1 MAALGRYIVM
11 LGFAGART
19 ALTLAKLHR
28 EEVQQRFPKHFLKQE
43 EELHRVVKHLS
54 EWASETGKKS
64 NEPLSVQA
72 TVTIKEMLQ
81 EQGLPEVCLVA
92 LRENEVFPALWEL
105 AESLESGLDAELRK
119 IPMLQFVIET
129 SELFD
134 ANPYVNMTALEN
146 RKCFREMIPEASPG
160 IAETAE
166 TERFVSCDTVSSEA
180 ATVYSLLI
188 ATDEPEAVTAFAEAN
203 ELPSAVIGR
212 LTDKN
217 DRIVRNGEIIRYLTP
232 EG

>member
-43 EELHRVVKHLS
+43 EKLHRVVKHLS
-54 EWASETGKKS
+54 ECASETGGQ
-64 NEPLSVQA
+64 NGEPLSVQ
-72 TVTIKEMLQ
+72 TTIKEMLQ

-105 AESLESGLDAELRK
+105 AESLDSGLDAELRK
-119 IPMLQFVIET
+119 IPMLQFVIEI

-146 RKCFREMIPEASPG
+146 RKCFHETITEDSTG
-160 IAETAE
+160 IAESAE
-166 TERFVSCDTVSSEA
+166 TKRFESCDTVNSEV

-217 DRIVRNGEIIRYLTP
+217 DRIVRNGEVIRYLTP

>member
-43 EELHRVVKHLS
+43 DELRRVVNRLS
-54 EWASETGKKS
+54 ELE
-64 NEPLSVQA
+64 
-72 TVTIKEMLQ
+72 LQ
-81 EQGLPEVCLVA
+81 EEGSVPLQES
-92 LRENEVFPALWEL
+92 EVFPALWKL
-105 AESLESGLDAELRK
+105 AEDFDAGLDVELRK
-119 IPMLQFVIET
+119 IPVLQFVIEV

-134 ANPYVNMTALEN
+134 VNPYVNMTALEN
-146 RKCFREMIPEASPG
+146 KECFREN
-160 IAETAE
+160 
-166 TERFVSCDTVSSEA
+166 VSEIQSENV
-180 ATVYSLLI
+180 TYSLLI
-188 ATDEPEAVTAFAEAN
+188 VTDKPEEIIAFAEAIR
-203 ELPSAVIGR
+203 LPSAIIGR

-217 DRIVRNGEIIRYLTP
+217 DRVVRNGEIIRYLTP